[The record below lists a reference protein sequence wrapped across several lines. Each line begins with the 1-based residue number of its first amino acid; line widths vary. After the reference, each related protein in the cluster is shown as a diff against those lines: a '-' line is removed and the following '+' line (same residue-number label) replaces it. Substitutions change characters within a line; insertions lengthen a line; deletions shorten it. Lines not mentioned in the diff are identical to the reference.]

1 MGPRKPLQACG
12 GKANGGEIL
21 RLAVSRRPLDR
32 PEIVARL
39 GQRTMFV
46 LTSNVALEDPAGTV
60 TFAGTATLPLLL
72 ESATTI
78 PPLGAGPVNVT
89 VPVDELPL
97 VTLVGFSVR
106 EASAVGTTVSVLVWV
121 TPLKEAE
128 MLIEVAVATAEVVT
142 ENSALDVPAGTVT
155 DAGTLATARLL
166 LDSKTAVPPAAAG
179 PLSDTVLAAT
189 FPPVTLEGLRLTED
203 NEGAGTGGA
212 VLRLKKISPLPV
224 ATSCD
229 HAV

>member
-1 MGPRKPLQACG
+1 MPRQACG

-21 RLAVSRRPLDR
+21 RLAVCRRPLDR
-32 PEIVARL
+32 PEIVTLL

-46 LTSNVALEDPAGTV
+46 LTKNVALEDPAGTV
-60 TFAGTATLPLLL
+60 TFAGTAALPLLL
-72 ESATTI
+72 ESVTTI
-78 PPLGAGPVNVT
+78 PPLGAGPVKVT
-89 VPVDELPL
+89 VPVDEVPL
-97 VTLVGFSVR
+97 VTLAGFRVIA
-106 EASAVGTTVSVLVWV
+106 ASAAGTTVSELVWV

-128 MLIEVAVATAEVVT
+128 MLIEVGVATAEVVT
-142 ENSALDVPAGTVT
+142 ENAALDVPGGTVT
-155 DAGTLATARLL
+155 DGGTLATPRLL
-166 LDSKTAVPPAAAG
+166 LDSKTVVPPTAAG
-179 PLSDTVLAAT
+179 PLSDTVLAAI

>member
-1 MGPRKPLQACG
+1 MGPRMPRQDCG
-12 GKANGGEIL
+12 GKANGGEIP

-32 PEIVARL
+32 PEIVTRL

-60 TFAGTATLPLLL
+60 TFAGTAALPLLL
-72 ESATTI
+72 ESVTTI
-78 PPLGAGPVNVT
+78 PPLGAGPLNMT

-97 VTLVGFSVR
+97 VTRVGFSVR
-106 EASAVGTTVSVLVWV
+106 EASAGGTTISLLVWV

-128 MLIEVAVATAEVVT
+128 MLTEVAVATAEVVT
-142 ENSALDVPAGTVT
+142 ENAPLDAPAGTVT
-155 DAGTLATARLL
+155 DVGTLATPRLL
-166 LDSKTAVPPAAAG
+166 LDSKTVVPPAAAG
-179 PLSDTVLAAT
+179 PLSDTVPAAT

-212 VLRLKKISPLPV
+212 ELRLKKISPSPV